1 MYCPFMWLGDWYNIK
16 IQKGGLM
23 EKLDIQCAFRLIP
36 IAQADYDVDKCLP
49 TGWSLRCKLREI
61 VVTFSALAKTV

>member
-1 MYCPFMWLGDWYNIK
+1 
-16 IQKGGLM
+16 M

-49 TGWSLRCKLREI
+49 MG
-61 VVTFSALAKTV
+61 

>member
-1 MYCPFMWLGDWYNIK
+1 
-16 IQKGGLM
+16 M

-49 TGWSLRCKLREI
+49 TG
-61 VVTFSALAKTV
+61 